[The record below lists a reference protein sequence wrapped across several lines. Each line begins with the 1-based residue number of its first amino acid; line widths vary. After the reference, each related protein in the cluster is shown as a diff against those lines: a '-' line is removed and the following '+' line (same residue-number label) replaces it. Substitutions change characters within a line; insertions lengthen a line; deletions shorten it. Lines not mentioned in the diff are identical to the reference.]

1 MQKRWQ
7 FVSRQEEKAASATGV
22 EVGDAY
28 TLKKCLLLFL
38 SRSLMLVN
46 VCSKLKC

>member
-28 TLKKCLLLFL
+28 TLNKNGYYD
-38 SRSLMLVN
+38 SYQIA
-46 VCSKLKC
+46 

>member
-22 EVGDAY
+22 EVGDVY
-28 TLKKCLLLFL
+28 TLKKTDTTINSSKYLL
-38 SRSLMLVN
+38 
-46 VCSKLKC
+46 KA